1 MTKRKPPPQVF
12 AGVRIIATTWKPVS
26 DPEEALKE
34 ANANRLARAKF
45 DQAMTTDDAVIR
57 HAMLARIE
65 DDGTAGS
72 ALLRYA
78 REILEA
84 EKRKKKLG
92 DSNKS
97 KKHKRDM
104 NGKRYCVM
112 ADTICSKNKSL
123 ARNYEGLARVI
134 REKLRKQGEEV
145 STKTI
150 VRALKRR
157 AVSSAK

>member
-1 MTKRKPPPQVF
+1 MTKRKAPPYVSVD
-12 AGVRIIATTWKPVS
+12 VRIIATTWKPVS
-26 DPEEALKE
+26 GPEEALKE

-65 DDGTAGS
+65 DDGTAGA

-78 REILEA
+78 REILVA
-84 EKRKKKLG
+84 EKRKKKIG

-112 ADTICSKNKSL
+112 ADAICSKKKSL
-123 ARNYEGLARVI
+123 AGNYEGLARAT
-134 REKLRKQGEEV
+134 RENCESKAKKSRPKL
-145 STKTI
+145 S
-150 VRALKRR
+150 
-157 AVSSAK
+157 